1 MRIDYTRYY
10 NKWHPNTTEHQ
21 EYMNSYYRR
30 VLGARLPDDR
40 NARILDVGCGSGMA
54 LAALRKMGY
63 SRLSGVE
70 FSPEQ
75 ADAARKKG
83 FEVTQ
88 TEDTVGFLRGRR
100 GEFDLVLALDVL
112 EHIPAPGQLDFVAAI
127 CGSLCPQGRLLCTVP
142 NANSVLASRWRYNDW
157 THHFSFTEHSLDF
170 LLYNA
175 GFDPI
180 SVHPAE
186 FHERPR
192 LWWLP
197 VGGSRHWWALRFF
210 RFWRRLEMMAE
221 LGPEQGR
228 SVPLSLNLLAVA
240 VKK

>member
-1 MRIDYTRYY
+1 MKIDYTRYY

-21 EYMNSYYRR
+21 EYMNSYYGR
-30 VLGARLPDDR
+30 VLTPHLPQDR
-40 NARILDVGCGSGMA
+40 NVRVLDVGCGSGLA
-54 LAALRKMGY
+54 LLAMRKMGY
-63 SRLSGVE
+63 SRISGTE

-75 ADAARKKG
+75 AEACRAKG
-83 FEVTQ
+83 LDVSQ
-88 TEDTVGFLRGRR
+88 TEDTTGFLKQRSGQ
-100 GEFDLVLALDVL
+100 FDLLLAFDVL
-112 EHIPAPGQLDFVAAI
+112 EHIPAPQQMEFAAAMY
-127 CGSLCPQGRLLCTVP
+127 GALAPGGRLICTVP

-170 LLYNA
+170 LLFNA
-175 GFDPI
+175 GFDP
-180 SVHPAE
+180 VTVYPAE
-186 FHERPR
+186 FHERPK

-210 RFWRRLEMMAE
+210 RAWRRLEMMAE

-240 VKK
+240 GKS